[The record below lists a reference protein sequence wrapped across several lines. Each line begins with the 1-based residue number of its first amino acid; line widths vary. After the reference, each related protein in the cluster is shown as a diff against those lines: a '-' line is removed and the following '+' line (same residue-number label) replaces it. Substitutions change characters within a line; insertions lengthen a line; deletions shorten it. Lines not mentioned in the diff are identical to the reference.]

1 MSSVHILEDRRA
13 VQENAPL
20 TPDEQVKLEA
30 ALHRKLQTAQQ
41 VKLGMLCFR
50 VDTVSS
56 LKAVLANLA
65 DSSVL
70 RTNGF
75 NRGSRE
81 LISESETSV

>member
-1 MSSVHILEDRRA
+1 MSSVHTLEDHLA

-41 VKLGMLCFR
+41 VKLGMLCFQA
-50 VDTVSS
+50 DTASN
-56 LKAVLANLA
+56 LKAVLTTLGDA
-65 DSSVL
+65 DVL
-70 RTNGF
+70 KTNGF

-81 LISESETSV
+81 LIAESDTSA